1 MPEYTSR
8 VIRRLTLI
16 LLAVCATSA
25 SAQTIRPLAT
35 DRPTRTDTPYTVP
48 HGWLQFEA
56 DFVTHGEFTD
66 DSLTVTGTGVV
77 PFNVKYGVTRRLD
90 LEFVF
95 VPWLRTRTDVAGL
108 VETDDG
114 TGPAGLRGKFN
125 LIGNNITGAAVAVLP
140 YAFIPTRGDNVFDS
154 VTWGVNTPVSLAV
167 GSSQTLSSMLG
178 VSRVNND
185 EWWFTGA
192 FCLSSALFGNL
203 SGFLETYVSRAGF
216 SKDADEDVT
225 IDAGLVYL
233 AARDWQFDAGV
244 YYGASELTEDWRV
257 FVGLSGR
264 LRLVDWS
271 GNRPPMEPD
280 QR

>member
-1 MPEYTSR
+1 MF
-8 VIRRLTLI
+8 I
-16 LLAVCATSA
+16 LLAACATGA

-35 DRPTRTDTPYTVP
+35 DRPTRTDSPYTVP
-48 HGWLQFEA
+48 HGWLQVEA
-56 DFVTHGEFTD
+56 NIVSRGEFSD
-66 DSLTVTGTGVV
+66 DSTTVTGTSVF
-77 PFNVKYGVTRRLD
+77 PFNLKYGFTRRFD

-95 VPWLRTRTDVAGL
+95 APWVQARTEVAGL
-108 VETDDG
+108 VETDHG
-114 TGPAGLRGKFN
+114 TGEAGLRGKFN

-140 YAFIPTRGDNVFDS
+140 FAFVPTRGDNVFDS

-167 GSSQTLSSMLG
+167 GEKQTLSSMLG
-178 VSRVNND
+178 VSRVRND
-185 EWWFTGA
+185 DWWFTGS
-192 FCLSSALFGNL
+192 FSLSSTLFGNL

-216 SKDADEDVT
+216 DKDALEDVT

-233 AARDWQFDAGV
+233 AARDWQVDAGV
-244 YYGASELTEDWRV
+244 YYGASDLTEDWRV

-264 LRLVDWS
+264 FRLVDWS